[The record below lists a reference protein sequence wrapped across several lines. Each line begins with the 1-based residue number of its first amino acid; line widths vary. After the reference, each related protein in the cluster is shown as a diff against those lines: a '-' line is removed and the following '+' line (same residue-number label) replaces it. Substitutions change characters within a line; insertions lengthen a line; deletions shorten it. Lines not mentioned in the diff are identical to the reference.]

1 MKRPSMLQFILG
13 NPLVGL
19 ALFAAACVVWVR
31 WWNGQAATVGAVLM
45 LFVVVIAGDAFDKV
59 TDYQEKQREWKALAG
74 EPITRGISMNAL
86 KKLRI
91 LLAILLWG
99 GMAWLAWRERNDPD
113 MKYAVW
119 AFAAGSVLGFA
130 NLLWRFR
137 PRRMAKPKQW
147 KDVPV
152 TQCLPGPSGSPPAA
166 HAAAALPPAMAALLR
181 PVSNSAGTAGS
192 GLAAES
198 RSRR

>member
-1 MKRPSMLQFILG
+1 MKRPTVLQFILG

-19 ALFAAACVVWVR
+19 ALFAAACLVWVR

-74 EPITRGISMNAL
+74 EPITRGISLKAL
-86 KKLRI
+86 KRLRI
-91 LLAILLWG
+91 LLAVLLWG

-113 MKYAVW
+113 MRYAVW
-119 AFAAGSVLGFA
+119 AFAAGSALGFI
-130 NLLWRFR
+130 NLIWRAR
-137 PRRMAKPKQW
+137 PKCTATARQW
-147 KDVPV
+147 KDVAV
-152 TQCLPGPSGSPPAA
+152 TQCLPAASGSPSAA

-181 PVSNSAGTAGS
+181 PVSSSSPANRS
-192 GLAAES
+192 GPAAVL